1 MPGAETKG
9 RGRAATYV
17 NARKGG
23 RIKAQFGY
31 NSGRENLLEEVGRV
45 RAEPTNP
52 NRRAELS
59 RIHGELN
66 RGLKKGGRTGYKHS
80 GLVAKVTGAE
90 KGWKH
95 GDKVLAEAAHEMAKR
110 GEKQD
115 SFMWKGHRIIDTP
128 RNRKRYKD

>member
-45 RAEPTNP
+45 RSEPTNP

-66 RGLKKGGRTGYKHS
+66 RGLRGGGVAKKGKGGALRG
-80 GLVAKVTGAE
+80 GGVAK
-90 KGWKH
+90 KG
-95 GDKVLAEAAHEMAKR
+95 
-110 GEKQD
+110 
-115 SFMWKGHRIIDTP
+115 KGVAL
-128 RNRKRYKD
+128 

>member
-45 RAEPTNP
+45 RSEPTNP

-66 RGLKKGGRTGYKHS
+66 RGLRGGGVAKKGKGIALRG
-80 GLVAKVTGAE
+80 GGVAK
-90 KGWKH
+90 KG
-95 GDKVLAEAAHEMAKR
+95 
-110 GEKQD
+110 
-115 SFMWKGHRIIDTP
+115 KGVAL
-128 RNRKRYKD
+128 